1 MSTAAEFKK
10 FADPLAHVV
19 DGDEEARDLVS
30 DAWNKLPR
38 SEQEIY
44 RRAADRL
51 PGRPGQPVIVECYV
65 CGRLGTNGGHGDY
78 ETDKFTSAEQLA
90 HYAQAMADSP

>member
-10 FADPLAHVV
+10 FVDPLVHVV
-19 DGDEEARDLVS
+19 DGDEETRDLVS

-44 RRAADRL
+44 RRARRSSPRP
-51 PGRPGQPVIVECYV
+51 PGHPVIVECYV

-78 ETDKFTSAEQLA
+78 EPDKFTSAEQLA